1 MATSKKYKL
10 IRSKRRTIALA
21 ITANASLIVRAPMN
35 TPVSYIERLIES
47 KLNWIRQA
55 AAKISSRP
63 RAVAH
68 EYVEGESFLYLGK
81 TYKLRFDKKATK
93 KLDFKSAFILSSRE
107 KKNAR
112 DVLISWYKA
121 EAKKQITERVELYAR
136 RSGLS
141 YSSIKITTANR
152 RWGSCSTTG
161 NLNFSW
167 RLIMAPLWV
176 IDYVVVHELAHLEHK
191 NHSPSFWASV
201 KVMNSGYEKS
211 KVWLKQNEGT
221 LTI

>member
-21 ITANASLIVRAPMN
+21 ITADASLIVRAPMN

-47 KLNWIRQA
+47 KLNWIRQT

-63 RAVAH
+63 RAIAH

-81 TYKLRFDKKATK
+81 TYELRFDKKAAK
-93 KLDFKSAFILSSRE
+93 KFDFKSAFILSSRE
-107 KKNAR
+107 KKDTRA
-112 DVLISWYKA
+112 VLISWYKA

-141 YSSIKITTANR
+141 CSSIKITTANR

-191 NHSPSFWASV
+191 NHSDSFWARV
-201 KVMNSGYEKS
+201 KIMYPSFEKA
-211 KVWLKQNEGT
+211 KTWLRANEGV
-221 LTI
+221 LNI

>member
-21 ITANASLIVRAPMN
+21 ITADASLIVRAPMN

-55 AAKISSRP
+55 AAKISSQP

-81 TYKLRFDKKATK
+81 TYKLRFDKKTTK

-112 DVLISWYKA
+112 AVLISWYKT

-152 RWGSCSTTG
+152 RWGSCSTTS

-191 NHSPSFWASV
+191 NHSDSFWSRVKIMYPSF
-201 KVMNSGYEKS
+201 EKA
-211 KVWLKQNEGT
+211 KTWLRANEGV
-221 LTI
+221 LNI